1 MANALKDERHRGNGF
16 TFLRLV
22 FALCVLYAHSFAF
35 GPVPEPLWQLS
46 NGTLAISGIAVDG
59 FFVISGFLVWRSM
72 RASAGPWTY
81 LAKRGLRLLPALV
94 VVMVLSVVMGAL
106 LTSLGPAEYWT
117 HPQLWY
123 FLSNPFWMLRGG
135 VHFNLPGVFTELP
148 VHAVNVSLWTIPYE
162 IFFYLLLLLP
172 FLVPR
177 NAKVLVPLLG
187 MVYLLA
193 FAIIQLDVSYIFPH
207 TSFELDRIARLSP
220 FFVGG
225 AIIAQLGAEHC
236 FARPWVF
243 LSTLA
248 VLGLATALFDPSDA
262 FWYILLPPL
271 VIGCAFLPFW
281 ANTGS
286 FELMDISY
294 GVYLAGWP
302 IQQLLFSTFGLTDW
316 SMFAA
321 SLVVT
326 CGYGLLSWRLV
337 EAPALAWKKALPG
350 R

>member
-22 FALCVLYAHSFAF
+22 LALCVLYAHSFAF
-35 GPVPEPLWQLS
+35 GPVTEPLWRLS

-72 RASAGPWTY
+72 LASASPWTY

-94 VVMVLSVVMGAL
+94 TVTVLSVLMGAV

-135 VHFNLPGVFTELP
+135 VDFNLPGLFTEHP

-162 IFFYLLLLLP
+162 IFFYLLLLLA

-193 FAIIQLDVSYIFPH
+193 FTIIQLDVSYIFPH

-225 AIIAQLGAEHC
+225 AIIAQVSAERW
-236 FARPWVF
+236 FAKPWVF
-243 LSTLA
+243 LSTLT
-248 VLGLATALFDPSDA
+248 VLILATALFDPSDA

-286 FELMDISY
+286 FRITDISY

-302 IQQLLFSTFGLTDW
+302 VQQLMFSTFGLTDW

-337 EAPALAWKKALPG
+337 EAPALALKRALPD

>member
-1 MANALKDERHRGNGF
+1 M
-16 TFLRLV
+16 
-22 FALCVLYAHSFAF
+22 
-35 GPVPEPLWQLS
+35 
-46 NGTLAISGIAVDG
+46 
-59 FFVISGFLVWRSM
+59 
-72 RASAGPWTY
+72 
-81 LAKRGLRLLPALV
+81 PALV
-94 VVMVLSVVMGAL
+94 VVMVLSVLLGAL

-148 VHAVNVSLWTIPYE
+148 VNAVNVSLWTIPYE
-162 IFFYLLLLLP
+162 IFFYLLLLIP

-177 NAKVLVPLLG
+177 NAKLLVLLLG
-187 MVYLLA
+187 ILYLLA

-243 LSTLA
+243 LSILA
-248 VLGLATALFDPSDA
+248 VLTLATALFDSSEV

-294 GVYLAGWP
+294 GVYLSGWP
-302 IQQLLFSTFGLTDW
+302 IQQLLFVHFGLTGW
-316 SMFAA
+316 SMVAGSMVAA
-321 SLVVT
+321 
-326 CGYGLLSWRLV
+326 CAYGLLSWKLV
-337 EAPALAWKKALPG
+337 EAPALAWKRALPG

>member
-1 MANALKDERHRGNGF
+1 M
-16 TFLRLV
+16 
-22 FALCVLYAHSFAF
+22 
-35 GPVPEPLWQLS
+35 
-46 NGTLAISGIAVDG
+46 
-59 FFVISGFLVWRSM
+59 
-72 RASAGPWTY
+72 
-81 LAKRGLRLLPALV
+81 PALV
-94 VVMVLSVVMGAL
+94 VVMVLSVLLGAL
-106 LTSLGPAEYWT
+106 LTSLGPAEYWM
-117 HPQLWY
+117 HPELWY

-135 VHFNLPGVFTELP
+135 VHFNLPGVFTDLP

-162 IFFYLLLLLP
+162 IFFYLLLLP
-172 FLVPR
+172 FLFPR
-177 NAKVLVPLLG
+177 NAKVLVPLLV

-225 AIIAQLGAEHC
+225 ALIAQLRWEHW

-248 VLGLATALFDPSDA
+248 VLTLATALFDSSDV

-294 GVYLAGWP
+294 GVYLSGWP
-302 IQQLLFSTFGLTDW
+302 IQQLLFVHFGLTGW
-316 SMFAA
+316 SMVAGSMVAA
-321 SLVVT
+321 
-326 CGYGLLSWRLV
+326 CAYGLLSWKLV
-337 EAPALAWKKALPG
+337 EAPALAWKRALPG

>member
-22 FALCVLYAHSFAF
+22 FALSVLYAHSFAF

-94 VVMVLSVVMGAL
+94 AVMVLSVLLGAL
-106 LTSLGPAEYWT
+106 FTSLGPAEYWT

-193 FAIIQLDVSYIFPH
+193 FAIIQMDVSYIFPH

-225 AIIAQLGAEHC
+225 VIIAQLGAEHW
-236 FARPWVF
+236 FAKPWVF
-243 LSTLA
+243 LSILA
-248 VLGLATALFDPSDA
+248 VLALATVLFNPSDA

-271 VIGCAFLPFW
+271 VIGCAVLPIW

-286 FELMDISY
+286 FVPMDISY

-337 EAPALAWKKALPG
+337 EAPVLAWKRALPG

>member
-22 FALCVLYAHSFAF
+22 FALSVLYAHSFAF

-94 VVMVLSVVMGAL
+94 AVMVLSVLLGAL
-106 LTSLGPAEYWT
+106 FTSLGPAEYWT

-172 FLVPR
+172 VPCPAQR
-177 NAKVLVPLLG
+177 EGAGPAAGDGVPPCLRHHTAGRVIHLPPYQFRVG
-187 MVYLLA
+187 PHRQ
-193 FAIIQLDVSYIFPH
+193 AI
-207 TSFELDRIARLSP
+207 
-220 FFVGG
+220 
-225 AIIAQLGAEHC
+225 
-236 FARPWVF
+236 
-243 LSTLA
+243 A
-248 VLGLATALFDPSDA
+248 VLRRWGDHCAAGRGALVRPAVGLPIHPCCSCT
-262 FWYILLPPL
+262 
-271 VIGCAFLPFW
+271 GHCA
-281 ANTGS
+281 
-286 FELMDISY
+286 
-294 GVYLAGWP
+294 V
-302 IQQLLFSTFGLTDW
+302 
-316 SMFAA
+316 
-321 SLVVT
+321 
-326 CGYGLLSWRLV
+326 
-337 EAPALAWKKALPG
+337 
-350 R
+350 